1 MARFEHFG
9 PNPRGRDYAVG
20 DIHGHFTRLEA
31 TLRRARFDPARDRL
45 FSVGDLVD
53 RGPESP
59 RALEWLAQPWFHA
72 VQGNHE
78 VLTRQYVEGD
88 PELHP
93 DDYRSSGGTWF
104 MQSSRQEQERYALRF
119 AQLPVALEVET
130 QLGLVGLVHA
140 HCPFSSWTT
149 LREYL
154 TGALPYAV
162 ELEESF
168 QWSRARLKQRDE
180 SEVRD
185 VRAVV
190 VGHTPLRR
198 PRRLGNVWHI
208 DTAGWSEGYFSLLEL
223 GRLRVVP
230 V

>member
-9 PNPRGRDYAVG
+9 PNPLGRDYAVG
-20 DIHGHFTRLEA
+20 DIHGHFSRLEA
-31 TLRRARFDPARDRL
+31 TLERARFDPRRDRL

-59 RALEWLAQPWFHA
+59 RALEWLEQPWFHA

-78 VLTRQYVEGD
+78 VLTWQYVSGD
-88 PELHP
+88 PELDRRH
-93 DDYRSSGGTWF
+93 YLSSGGAWF
-104 MQSSRQEQERYALRF
+104 MDSPVAFQRQCAERLAR
-119 AQLPVALEVET
+119 LPVALEVET
-130 QLGLVGLVHA
+130 AKGLVGLVHA
-140 HCPFSSWTT
+140 HCPFPSWTT
-149 LREYL
+149 LRDYL
-154 TGALPYAV
+154 TGVLPVAM
-162 ELEESF
+162 ELEEEF

-223 GRLRVVP
+223 GKLKVVP
-230 V
+230 A

>member
-88 PELHP
+88 PQLHP

-119 AQLPVALEVET
+119 AELPVALEVET

>member
-9 PNPRGRDYAVG
+9 PNPDGRDYAVG

-31 TLRRARFDPARDRL
+31 TLDRARFDPARDRL

-59 RALEWLAQPWFHA
+59 RALEWLEQPWFHA

-78 VLTRQYVEGD
+78 VLTRQYVDGD
-88 PELHP
+88 PQLDPH
-93 DDYRSSGGTWF
+93 DYRSSGGTWF
-104 MQSSRQEQERYALRF
+104 MESSPAEQMLYADRF
-119 AQLPVALEVET
+119 SQLPIALEIET
-130 QLGLVGLVHA
+130 AQGLVGLVHA

-154 TGALPYAV
+154 TGALPYAI
-162 ELEESF
+162 ELEEAF

-223 GRLRVVP
+223 GQLKVVP
-230 V
+230 A

>member
-20 DIHGHFTRLEA
+20 DIHGHFSRLEA

-88 PELHP
+88 PQLNP

-104 MQSSRQEQERYALRF
+104 MQSTRQEQERYALRF
-119 AQLPVALEVET
+119 AELPVALEVET
-130 QLGLVGLVHA
+130 PLGLVGLVHA

>member
-9 PNPRGRDYAVG
+9 PNLVGRDYAVG
-20 DIHGHFTRLEA
+20 DIHGHFSRLEA
-31 TLRRARFDPARDRL
+31 TLDRARFDASRDRL

-78 VLTRQYVEGD
+78 VLTRQFVDGD
-88 PELHP
+88 PQLNP
-93 DDYRSSGGTWF
+93 RDYLNSGGAWF
-104 MQSSRQEQERYALRF
+104 MQSPIETQRRFADRF

-130 QLGLVGLVHA
+130 AQGLVGLVHA

-154 TGALPYAV
+154 SGALPYAI
-162 ELEESF
+162 ELEEAF

-223 GRLRVVP
+223 GQLRVVQA
-230 V
+230 

>member
-9 PNPRGRDYAVG
+9 PNPLGRDYAVG
-20 DIHGHFTRLEA
+20 DIHGHFSRLEA
-31 TLRRARFDPARDRL
+31 TLERARFDPSRDRL

-59 RALEWLAQPWFHA
+59 RALEWLEQPWFHA

-78 VLTRQYVEGD
+78 VLTWQYVSGD
-88 PELHP
+88 PELDRRH
-93 DDYRSSGGTWF
+93 YLSSGGAWF
-104 MQSSRQEQERYALRF
+104 MDSPVAFQRQCAERLAR
-119 AQLPVALEVET
+119 LPVALEVET
-130 QLGLVGLVHA
+130 AKGLIGLVHA
-140 HCPFSSWTT
+140 HCPFPSWTT
-149 LREYL
+149 LRDYL
-154 TGALPYAV
+154 TGVLPVAM
-162 ELEESF
+162 ELEDAF

-223 GRLRVVP
+223 GKLKVVP
-230 V
+230 A

>member
-1 MARFEHFG
+1 MARFEHYG
-9 PNPRGRDYAVG
+9 PNPLGRDYAVG
-20 DIHGHFTRLEA
+20 DIHGHFSRLEA
-31 TLRRARFDPARDRL
+31 TLDRARFDPSCDRL

-59 RALEWLAQPWFHA
+59 RALEWLDLPWFHA

-88 PELHP
+88 PELNAK
-93 DDYRSSGGTWF
+93 DYRSSGGAWF
-104 MQSSRQEQERYALRF
+104 MDSPVAFQRRCAERL
-119 AQLPVALEVET
+119 AQLPVALEIET
-130 QLGLVGLVHA
+130 AQGLVGLVHA
-140 HCPFSSWTT
+140 HCPFSSWIT

-154 TGALPYAV
+154 TGAIPFAI
-162 ELEESF
+162 ELEDAF

-223 GRLRVVP
+223 GQLKVVP
-230 V
+230 A

>member
-1 MARFEHFG
+1 MARFKHYG
-9 PNPRGRDYAVG
+9 PNTQGRDYAVG
-20 DIHGHFTRLEA
+20 DIHGHFSRLEA
-31 TLRRARFDPARDRL
+31 TLERARFDPNRDRL

-59 RALEWLAQPWFHA
+59 RALEWLNQPWFHA

-78 VLTRQYVEGD
+78 VLTRQYVDQD
-88 PELHP
+88 PQLDP
-93 DDYRSSGGTWF
+93 RDYLGSGGAWF
-104 MQSSRQEQERYALRF
+104 MESPPSQQREYAERF
-119 AQLPVALEVET
+119 AQLPVALEIET
-130 QLGLVGLVHA
+130 AQGLVGLVHA
-140 HCPFSSWTT
+140 HCPFPSWTT

-154 TGALPYAV
+154 SGALPYV
-162 ELEESF
+162 IELEETF
-168 QWSRARLKQRDE
+168 QWSRARLKARDE

-223 GRLRVVP
+223 GQLRVVQA
-230 V
+230 

>member
-20 DIHGHFTRLEA
+20 DIHGHFSRLEA

-88 PELHP
+88 PQLHP

-119 AQLPVALEVET
+119 AELPVALEVET
-130 QLGLVGLVHA
+130 PLGLVGLVHA